1 MYVVV
6 VQCAD
11 DGSEL
16 SETFGP
22 FDTKQSAVRFA
33 KRDCMAVINELNGDD
48 KRCTDVEMLHEND
61 RVYWEG
67 GMSWV
72 ISKMTKPKK

>member
-1 MYVVV
+1 
-6 VQCAD
+6 
-11 DGSEL
+11 
-16 SETFGP
+16 
-22 FDTKQSAVRFA
+22 
-33 KRDCMAVINELNGDD
+33 MAVINELNGDD